1 MSGSRKRLSEAIK
14 NGYREAGRSYRSYPA
29 RMSSKEFE
37 LDRTPFAPVRKTE
50 TTLKKKAAGKMRKK
64 GGAMAPKKKSL
75 GDKAKPGLDW
85 DNPEAVRGYFDH
97 IDSSIA
103 QKHAQ
108 AAENE
113 RRICQR
119 GKKVPPIALST
130 STNYPSLKV
139 LNERLKQR
147 AKKIKRSK

>member
-1 MSGSRKRLSEAIK
+1 MAPKKRLSDK
-14 NGYREAGRSYRSYPA
+14 
-29 RMSSKEFE
+29 
-37 LDRTPFAPVRKTE
+37 V
-50 TTLKKKAAGKMRKK
+50 KKAWADTKAMAGKLLISKADPNSPEYKAWKAKKMR
-64 GGAMAPKKKSL
+64 GGEEAVAPKKKSL
-75 GDKAKPGLDW
+75 RDKAKPGIDW

-108 AAENE
+108 VAENE
-113 RRICQR
+113 RRIRQR
-119 GKKVPPIALST
+119 GEKVPPIALST